1 VRAGPLDRRLT
12 IRQSVTADDG
22 RGGQTLTWT
31 DVATVWA
38 SVEGL
43 STREFLQAG
52 ALQNAST
59 HIVQMRYRDDV
70 TIKHRLYWPLRSKT
84 FEILSFRETER
95 RDAGLEMECIE
106 VDS

>member
-1 VRAGPLDRRLT
+1 MRAGPLDKRLT
-12 IRQSVTADDG
+12 IRRQVTADDG
-22 RGGQTLTWT
+22 RGGRTQSWS

-38 SVEGL
+38 SVDGL

-52 ALQNAST
+52 AIQNAMT

-70 TIKHRLYWPLRSKT
+70 TIKHRLYWALRGKT
-84 FEILSFRETER
+84 FEILSFRETSR
-95 RDAGLEMECIE
+95 AQGLEMECVE